1 MKQAS
6 DGESADR
13 CETGMLLARYSSFT
27 FYSDGKFNF
36 FNQNSFK
43 IILNLNI
50 ILSLS
55 LDSPRHT

>member
-36 FNQNSFK
+36 FNQNHQNSFK

-55 LDSPRHT
+55 